1 MEETSKNNKFC
12 QCQYET
18 DNNLPASQTCYM
30 YCPYHP
36 CAIAI
41 REKIKE
47 AFKRIKKKENTN
59 E

>member
-1 MEETSKNNKFC
+1 MEKTSNNDKFC

-18 DNNLPASQTCYM
+18 DNNLPPSQTCYM
-30 YCPYHP
+30 FCQYHP
-36 CAIAI
+36 RAIAI

-47 AFKRIKKKENTN
+47 AFKRAKKKDKTN